1 MDDKTITITLS
12 VNHAEKLLSA
22 LNSGAVAL
30 NDKAG
35 SPDEACGDNEL
46 MREHWRKF
54 YRSRYRELTDF
65 WSIIASLMPDP
76 ETETDAIPEG
86 EVCHE

>member
-1 MDDKTITITLS
+1 MTDKTITITLS

-35 SPDEACGDNEL
+35 NPDESCGENEL
-46 MREHWRKF
+46 MREHWTTF
-54 YRSRYRELTDF
+54 YRGRYRELTDF
-65 WSIIASLMPDP
+65 WSIVASLMPDADP
-76 ETETDAIPEG
+76 DELPEG